1 MNIKRLLVEN
11 YELIISLIVIKV
23 NDKRK
28 RNKKNSYN
36 TQISTIKIDIKGI

>member
-1 MNIKRLLVEN
+1 MNMKRLLVEN

-28 RNKKNSYN
+28 RNKK
-36 TQISTIKIDIKGI
+36 IVIMHK